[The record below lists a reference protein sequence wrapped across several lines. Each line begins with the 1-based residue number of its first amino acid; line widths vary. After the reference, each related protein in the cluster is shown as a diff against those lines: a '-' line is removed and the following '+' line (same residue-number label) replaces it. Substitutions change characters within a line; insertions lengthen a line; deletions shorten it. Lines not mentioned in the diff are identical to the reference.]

1 MAGGIG
7 AYYRWEAEMVTNKDD
22 PRSVFDKA
30 TDAVSDA
37 AETVQTTTESVAA
50 AIESSRR
57 PGGLLN
63 QLSRFTREAPLRSLA
78 IAFVVGLIAAR
89 RR

>member
-1 MAGGIG
+1 MITS
-7 AYYRWEAEMVTNKDD
+7 RDD
-22 PRSVFDKA
+22 QRSVLDKT
-30 TDAVSDA
+30 TDAVIAA

-50 AIESSRR
+50 AIENSRR
-57 PGGLLN
+57 PGGALN

-78 IAFVVGLIAAR
+78 IAFVAGLIFAR

>member
-1 MAGGIG
+1 
-7 AYYRWEAEMVTNKDD
+7 MVTSDNDA
-22 PRSVFDKA
+22 RSAFAKA
-30 TDAVSDA
+30 TDAVNGA

-50 AIESSRR
+50 AIENSRG
-57 PGGLLN
+57 PGGTLD

-78 IAFVVGLIAAR
+78 IAFVIGAIVAR

>member
-1 MAGGIG
+1 ML
-7 AYYRWEAEMVTNKDD
+7 TSQTD
-22 PRSVFDKA
+22 PRSAFEKA
-30 TDAVSDA
+30 TDAVNGA

-50 AIESSRR
+50 AIEDSRR
-57 PGGLLN
+57 PGGILD

-78 IAFVVGLIAAR
+78 IAFVVGAIVAR

>member
-1 MAGGIG
+1 VLLSL
-7 AYYRWEAEMVTNKDD
+7 EAEMVTNKDD
-22 PRSVFDKA
+22 PRSVLDKT
-30 TDAVSDA
+30 TDAVNAA

-50 AIESSRR
+50 AIENSRR
-57 PGGLLN
+57 PGGALD

-78 IAFVVGLIAAR
+78 IAFAAGMIFAR